1 MIVIGIFAI
10 LWIWV
15 IYEWINAPFYDEYTD
30 TWHKKKKG

>member
-1 MIVIGIFAI
+1 MIVIAIFAI

-15 IYEWINAPFYDEYTD
+15 IYEWINAPMYDEYTN